1 MKTSL
6 LITAFLLIT
15 GSSLA
20 GPLVTVTPLDAKSP
34 GLLAGESFEAGMPPS
49 GWYQT
54 TSNQGST
61 WRIWSNF
68 GYDGSQCAHAPMDIM
83 GEPVDE
89 KLGFHTTYSADEILT
104 FALMTTPAVNGGLR
118 VTVGGDVVF
127 DSSTDWTLFELVW
140 GLVEIDLGQTNHIGE
155 TDVDICFHYYGSYAA
170 DVFLDLVA
178 IEENPVDVDAAA
190 WGGIKSLF
198 R

>member
-6 LITAFLLIT
+6 LIATFLLIT
-15 GSSLA
+15 GSAFA

-54 TSNQGST
+54 TANEGSS

-68 GYDGSQCAHAPMDIM
+68 GYDGSRCAIAPMDIM

-89 KLGFHTTYSADEILT
+89 KLGFHTTYTADEILT
-104 FALMTTPAVNGGLR
+104 FALMTYPAVQGGLR
-118 VTVGGDVVF
+118 VLVGGDVVF
-127 DSSTDWTLFELVW
+127 DSSTDWSIYDFAW

-155 TDVDICFHYYGSYAA
+155 TDVDICFHYYGSYGA
-170 DVFLDLVA
+170 DVYLDLVTIA
-178 IEENPVDVDAAA
+178 DNPVDAGSAT